1 MQYAINNDAARTCVA
16 LSWYNEEQFAA
27 LNVIN
32 ICFGLPLFGPGMF
45 PLEEENVN
53 APVPPLLGYMTAL
66 FIVPVIF
73 GNCPFVV
80 VPMYDPAVPATTL
93 PSVNVGKLN
102 VGLFYIFSFIC

>member
-1 MQYAINNDAARTCVA
+1 
-16 LSWYNEEQFAA
+16 
-27 LNVIN
+27 
-32 ICFGLPLFGPGMF
+32 MF

-102 VGLFYIFSFIC
+102 VRLSGLATVQQTILAWIDDICFPIFQCSGHKIFICVFQIPIT

>member
-1 MQYAINNDAARTCVA
+1 
-16 LSWYNEEQFAA
+16 
-27 LNVIN
+27 
-32 ICFGLPLFGPGMF
+32 MF

-53 APVPPLLGYMTAL
+53 APVPPLLGYITAL

-102 VGLFYIFSFIC
+102 VGLLYPPRTHTGHIYPPAAHIYAHTRTQTH